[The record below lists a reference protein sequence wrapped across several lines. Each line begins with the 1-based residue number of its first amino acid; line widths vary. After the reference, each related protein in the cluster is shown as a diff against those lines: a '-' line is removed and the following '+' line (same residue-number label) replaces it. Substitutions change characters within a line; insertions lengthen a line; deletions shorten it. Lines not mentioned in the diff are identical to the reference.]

1 MYTAK
6 DEPLARAMSLMGR
19 VGAERIYRD
28 RLRPQLST
36 RRQSLQEFRV
46 SSTAATTRPA
56 PEDALPGM
64 EVLRGVYSL
73 AQVNTHYLF
82 IYFFVTIFNPS
93 CFSIN

>member
-19 VGAERIYRD
+19 VGAADRIYGD
-28 RLRPQLST
+28 RVFGPQIAG

-46 SSTAATTRPA
+46 SSTATTRPA

-73 AQVNTHYLF
+73 AQVYIF
-82 IYFFVTIFNPS
+82 I
-93 CFSIN
+93 